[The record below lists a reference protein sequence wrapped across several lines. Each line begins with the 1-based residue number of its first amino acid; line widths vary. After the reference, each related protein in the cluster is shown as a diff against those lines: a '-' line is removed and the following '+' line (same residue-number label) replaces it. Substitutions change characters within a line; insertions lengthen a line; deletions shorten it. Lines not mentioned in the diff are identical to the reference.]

1 MKETVPLPPVSSD
14 VDMDQDIDID
24 QDVDMEENRDS
35 LMNEF
40 VLSELDPETDF
51 IDVKTSQ
58 GGATIVL
65 KEGVYEV
72 GIKEEPADDIEIME
86 RPRTHTP
93 KINNKTSM
101 LASALDH
108 NYVIDLPGTDPP
120 LLSDLNVQVKT
131 EPEDSGY
138 EVDVDK
144 LSPAGSGTS
153 VGKTFIDFS
162 SGSSVDDDDEGD
174 EDQSLVDIPL
184 GASAD
189 NLDGLDVYDSYEDDL
204 EEDSDLDILDFED
217 FQLDESN
224 HLNFDVVMQN
234 WKYHIRQV
242 EKARLRLV
250 RQTRVDSNVKKDP
263 KIWMW
268 TAVEVEDIISR
279 ISANK
284 PIMDVDFV

>member
-1 MKETVPLPPVSSD
+1 MKEPASLPPVSSD
-14 VDMDQDIDID
+14 VDVD
-24 QDVDMEENRDS
+24 QDVDMEGDGDS
-35 LMNEF
+35 LMNDF

-51 IDVKTSQ
+51 IDVKTSH

-72 GIKEEPADDIEIME
+72 GIKEEPVDDVETTE
-86 RPRTHTP
+86 RPGMHAPR
-93 KINNKTSM
+93 INNRVSM
-101 LASALDH
+101 LSSALDH
-108 NYVIDLPGTDPP
+108 NYVIELPDTGPP
-120 LLSDLNVQVKT
+120 LLSDLNVKVKT

-162 SGSSVDDDDEGD
+162 SGPSDDDDVDDDGED

-189 NLDGLDVYDSYEDDL
+189 NLDGSDTSDSYEDDL
-204 EEDSDLDILDFED
+204 DEDSDLDLLDFAD

-224 HLNFDVVMQN
+224 LLNFDVVMQN
-234 WKYHIRQV
+234 WKYHVRQV
-242 EKARLRLV
+242 EKARLRLL
-250 RQTRVDSNVKKDP
+250 RRARVDGNVKKDP
-263 KIWMW
+263 KIWML
-268 TAVEVEDIISR
+268 TVVEVEDIISR

-284 PIMDVDFV
+284 PIMDVEFV